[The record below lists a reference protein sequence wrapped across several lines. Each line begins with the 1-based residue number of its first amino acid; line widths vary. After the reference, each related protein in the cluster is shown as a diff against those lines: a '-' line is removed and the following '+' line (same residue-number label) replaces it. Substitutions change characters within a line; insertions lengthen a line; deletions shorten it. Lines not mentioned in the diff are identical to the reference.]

1 MSKIQDIFIPD
12 LGGDHDV
19 DLIDVMVSVGDVVE
33 VEDGLIT
40 LETEKASMDVPTTH
54 AGVVKEVLLKA
65 GMKVNSGDLI
75 ARIEVQDE
83 KEEETETEKE
93 TSSETK
99 TVPSVAKEA
108 AVLRVDEKTNPTQA
122 TQSKQEEPKDLKTL
136 EAQLQ
141 AISASNAQISCQ
153 FVNEQTI
160 CSVVEEVYVPDLG
173 GDKDVDL
180 IDVMIKVGDTVEYE
194 DGLITLE
201 TEKASMDVPA
211 PFAGEVIEL
220 FVETGM
226 KVNSGDLIA
235 KIVKTVVME
244 SKVPTPSMPTD
255 EPKVESKKTPTTLQE
270 AVSVTVAQESSCVL
284 NKKAVKVYASPSV
297 RKVAR
302 EFGVDLG
309 FVKGSGRKNRILK
322 EDVKAYV
329 KEQLNKPASAAT
341 GAGFGFNLPQA
352 KEIDFTQFGAIETVE
367 LSRIQKISGPS
378 LHRNWLAMPHV
389 TQFDEADITELEK
402 FRKEQNALT
411 KEYKLSPLVF
421 VIKAVVKALELH
433 PKFNAS
439 LSADGQRLIL
449 KKYFNIGVAVD
460 TPNGL
465 VVPVIKDANNKGF
478 KQLALELA
486 ELSQKA
492 REGKLKTPDIQG
504 ACFTISSLG
513 GIGGTY
519 FTPIIN
525 APEVAIL
532 GLSKAQMKP
541 KYNEQTF
548 VPSLMLPLSL
558 SYDHRVIDGAD
569 GARFTTT
576 LSNLLSDIRLLNL

>member
-1 MSKIQDIFIPD
+1 MSTIHDIFIPD
-12 LGGDHDV
+12 LGADKDV
-19 DLIDVMVSVGDVVE
+19 DLIEVMVNVGDVVE

-54 AGVVKEVLLKA
+54 AGVVKEIFLKV

-75 ARIEVQDE
+75 ARVESQDE
-83 KEEETETEKE
+83 QEAPVAQASTQSAVAKEISTPTTSVET
-93 TSSETK
+93 
-99 TVPSVAKEA
+99 SVAKTSAPMDVKAAEA
-108 AVLRVDEKTNPTQA
+108 E
-122 TQSKQEEPKDLKTL
+122 
-136 EAQLQ
+136 LQ
-141 AISASNAQISCQ
+141 AISAANAQVSCQ

-160 CSVVEEVYVPDLG
+160 CSVVEEVHVPDLG
-173 GDKDVDL
+173 ADKDVDL
-180 IDVMIKVGDTVEYE
+180 IDVMVKVGDTVEYE

-220 FVETGM
+220 FVEAGM

-244 SKVPTPSMPTD
+244 NKIPTPAS
-255 EPKVESKKTPTTLQE
+255 VEAPVKEEVKKSPTTLQE
-270 AVSVTVAQESSCVL
+270 AVSISVDKEETSVL
-284 NKKAVKVYASPSV
+284 SKKASKVYASPSV
-297 RKVAR
+297 RKLAR

-322 EDVKAYV
+322 EDIKAYV

-341 GAGFGFNLPQA
+341 GVGFGFNLPEA
-352 KEIDFTQFGAIETVE
+352 KEIDFSQFGAIETVE

-402 FRKEQNALT
+402 FRKEQNALA
-411 KEYKLSPLVF
+411 KDFKLSPLVF
-421 VIKAVVKALELH
+421 VVKAVAKALAIH

-439 LSADGQRLIL
+439 LSSDGQSLIM
-449 KKYFNIGVAVD
+449 KKYFHIGVAVD

-465 VVPVIKDANNKGF
+465 VVPVIKDADKKGF
-478 KQLALELA
+478 KEIAIELA
-486 ELSQKA
+486 ELSTKA
-492 REGKLKTPDIQG
+492 REGKLKAPDMQG

-532 GLSKAQMKP
+532 GLSKSEFKP
-541 KYNEQTF
+541 KYNGTTF
-548 VPSLMLPLSL
+548 EPALMLPLSL
-558 SYDHRVIDGAD
+558 SYDHKVIDGAD

-576 LSNLLSDIRLLNL
+576 LSKLLGDIRLLNL

>member
-1 MSKIQDIFIPD
+1 MSTIHDIFIPD
-12 LGGDHDV
+12 LGADKDV
-19 DLIDVMVSVGDVVE
+19 DLIEVMVNVGDVVE

-54 AGVVKEVLLKA
+54 AGVVKEIFLKV

-75 ARIEVQDE
+75 ARVESQDE
-83 KEEETETEKE
+83 QESPVAQASTQ
-93 TSSETK
+93 SA
-99 TVPSVAKEA
+99 VAKEISTPTTSVETPVAKTSAPMDVKA
-108 AVLRVDEKTNPTQA
+108 A
-122 TQSKQEEPKDLKTL
+122 
-136 EAQLQ
+136 EAELQ
-141 AISASNAQISCQ
+141 AISAANAQVSCQ

-160 CSVVEEVYVPDLG
+160 CSVVEEVHVPDLG
-173 GDKDVDL
+173 ADKDVDL
-180 IDVMIKVGDTVEYE
+180 IDVMVKVGDTVEYE

-220 FVETGM
+220 FVEAGM

-244 SKVPTPSMPTD
+244 NKIPTPAS
-255 EPKVESKKTPTTLQE
+255 VEAPVKEEVKKSPTTLQE
-270 AVSVTVAQESSCVL
+270 AVSISIDKEETSVL
-284 NKKAVKVYASPSV
+284 SKKASKVYASPSV
-297 RKVAR
+297 RKLAR

-322 EDVKAYV
+322 EDIKAYV

-341 GAGFGFNLPQA
+341 GVGFGFNLPEA
-352 KEIDFTQFGAIETVE
+352 KEIDFSQFGSIETVE

-402 FRKEQNALT
+402 FRKEQNALA
-411 KEYKLSPLVF
+411 KDFKLSPLVF
-421 VIKAVVKALELH
+421 VVKAVAKALAIH

-439 LSADGQRLIL
+439 LSSDAQSLIM
-449 KKYFNIGVAVD
+449 KKYFHIGVAVD

-465 VVPVIKDANNKGF
+465 VVPVIKDADKKGF
-478 KQLALELA
+478 KEIAIELA
-486 ELSQKA
+486 ELSTKA
-492 REGKLKTPDIQG
+492 RDGKLKAPDMQG

-525 APEVAIL
+525 TPEVAIL
-532 GLSKAQMKP
+532 GLSKSEFKP
-541 KYNEQTF
+541 KWNGETF
-548 VPSLMLPLSL
+548 EPALMLPLSL
-558 SYDHRVIDGAD
+558 SYDHKVIDGAD

-576 LSNLLSDIRLLNL
+576 LSKLLGDIRLLNL